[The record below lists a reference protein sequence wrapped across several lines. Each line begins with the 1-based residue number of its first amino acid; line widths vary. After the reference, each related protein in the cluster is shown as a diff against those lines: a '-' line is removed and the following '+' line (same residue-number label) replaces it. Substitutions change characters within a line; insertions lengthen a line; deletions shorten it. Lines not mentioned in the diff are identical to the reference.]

1 MKRKLF
7 YGVLFLLILIPS
19 VIYGIKWVQFRLSH
33 VISEAAFVESDE
45 FTKVAFKVVSG
56 KIEKLYKEEGDLVQA
71 GEPLAKLEDRDY
83 RVKLEE
89 ITYEIE
95 AVKKELEALR
105 IKRDKLREQIDTN
118 LEILEVK
125 ERQLIHEI
133 RSLEANV
140 EQVERDYKRYLNLY
154 KQGVIPRRNY
164 EELETQLRSLKEKLE
179 ASRLAIAEI
188 RKQKRNAL
196 AERKTIAELEK
207 QVEAGEERLRALYAR
222 KQELENLLDYTILRS
237 PVSGYIVK
245 RFFNEGEFVAPGQ
258 YVYAIYDPNT
268 AYILVLLD
276 ERQLEG
282 VKVGSRVKIKIDA
295 YPDKEYEGVV
305 KEIMKATASKFA
317 VIPRDITAGEFT
329 KVSQRIP
336 VKVEITKGD
345 KSVLKLGM
353 SAEVVIEKK

>member
-1 MKRKLF
+1 MKRKVF

-45 FTKVAFKVVSG
+45 FTKVAFKAVSG
-56 KIEKLYKEEGDLVQA
+56 RIEKLYKEEGDFVQA

-95 AVKKELEALR
+95 AVKRELEALR

-164 EELETQLRSLKEKLE
+164 EELETQLRSLREKLE
-179 ASRLAIAEI
+179 ASRLAISEI

-196 AERKTIAELEK
+196 AERKTIVELEK
-207 QVEAGEERLRALYAR
+207 QVEAGEERLKALYAR
-222 KQELENLLDYTILRS
+222 KQEVENLLDYTILRS

-268 AYILVLLD
+268 AYI
-276 ERQLEG
+276 QLEG
-282 VKVGSRVKIKIDA
+282 VKVGSRVRIKIDA

-353 SAEVVIEKK
+353 SAEVIIEKK